1 MSPAREVTFL
11 TQTQPRCSSRM
22 AKPCP
27 TLPAQ
32 HQRWYQ
38 PGKRQSRGPHTAQ
51 DTDIALFPPAG
62 CPGAPTSC
70 TRTALHCL
78 ALLEAA
84 QMPAVS
90 SCPAHQPRTMH
101 KHSLLALHFGR
112 RAHGA
117 EGSQTRDPR
126 GTAQPT
132 PLCTAR
138 KRHPMENAFALT
150 RPPKKYKKQQKGKEM
165 LQERGCA
172 PREEGKQQ
180 RGRAEPGAPGRAL
193 ATTQAARGA
202 EGEAPA
208 SSLLQGT
215 GAAAE
220 DGCHQ
225 GGRRT
230 RREEKKYLFGDL
242 TFSEGLQMQPERTG
256 PARAL

>member
-1 MSPAREVTFL
+1 
-11 TQTQPRCSSRM
+11 M
-22 AKPCP
+22 AEPCP

-38 PGKRQSRGPHTAQ
+38 PGKRQSRGPHPAQ
-51 DTDIALFPPAG
+51 DTDIALFPPVG

-70 TRTALHCL
+70 THTALHSL
-78 ALLEAA
+78 PLLEAA
-84 QMPAVS
+84 QMPEAS
-90 SCPAHQPRTMH
+90 PCPAHQPRRMH
-101 KHSLLALHFGR
+101 KHSLLALHFGC

-132 PLCTAR
+132 PLRTTR
-138 KRHPMENAFALT
+138 KRHPMENSFALICP
-150 RPPKKYKKQQKGKEM
+150 PPKKNKKQQKGKEM
-165 LQERGCA
+165 LQGRGCA

-180 RGRAEPGAPGRAL
+180 RDRAEPGAPGHAL
-193 ATTQAARGA
+193 ATKQATRGA

-230 RREEKKYLFGDL
+230 RREEKIKKNLFGDL